1 MKLNMKSRFAMAA
14 VAAAATTLVMT
25 PSAHADG
32 MTPNTGYE
40 NQWSPEVCKDPG
52 NSGFKF
58 TLYFNSNFKNSYR
71 NIGYSVWDF
80 ADERMGGAPQ
90 AGLQPLR
97 YCAFGASSPW
107 PGSGQNIK
115 NNAASAQNRH
125 SSYVADVYFN
135 RGYKGAVDDVA
146 WGRNLNYTY
155 NNNAS
160 FAWRG

>member
-1 MKLNMKSRFAMAA
+1 MAV
-14 VAAAATTLVMT
+14 VAAAATALVMT
-25 PSAHADG
+25 PSAYADG

-52 NSGFKF
+52 SSGFKF
-58 TLYFNSNFKNSYR
+58 ALYFNSNFKGSYR

-97 YCAFGASSPW
+97 YCSIGASSPW

-115 NNAASAQNRH
+115 NNAASANNRH
-125 SSYVADVYFN
+125 SSYVAHVYFN
-135 RGYKGAVDDVA
+135 RGYKGAVDWVYG
-146 WGRNLNYTY
+146 GRNLTNTY

-160 FAWRG
+160 FAWQAS